1 MFILEMKTFN
11 PTLYCANIV
20 SWQNNSSELII
31 ASNLLKVL
39 KEDIYWSELESLTS
53 DGNAI

>member
-31 ASNLLKVL
+31 ASNLLNVL

-53 DGNAI
+53 DGNAV